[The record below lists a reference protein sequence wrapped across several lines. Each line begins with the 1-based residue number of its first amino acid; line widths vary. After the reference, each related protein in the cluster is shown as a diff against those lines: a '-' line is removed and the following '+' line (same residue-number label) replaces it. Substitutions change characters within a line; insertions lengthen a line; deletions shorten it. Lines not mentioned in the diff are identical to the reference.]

1 MGVNL
6 KFEDYTVAWIAVLP
20 IEAEA
25 ALGMLDKRHERQFV
39 TVPGDD
45 YIYIGGEINR
55 HNVVIA
61 TLPEGQ
67 NYGVGAAAALVN
79 QVKARF
85 SNIWFTMLVGVAA
98 GLPNLSP
105 QSPAKYRDI
114 RLGDVLVA
122 VPENGSGGIIQYD
135 LGKYTEDG
143 FLLVGR
149 QAEPPAI
156 IRSAIRIIKVTK
168 KNPFKSGN
176 MFSQYLAD
184 LQEKDDQFLC
194 PSQLEDRLFEG
205 VKGKSK
211 LAPKLVRRNPRPEL
225 ERTQVW
231 YGNIGSGNSLMRD
244 VKRRDELRDKYD
256 LIGLEM
262 EAAGVQTLSQLV

>member
-1 MGVNL
+1 VTR
-6 KFEDYTVAWIAVLP
+6 ETI
-20 IEAEA
+20 
-25 ALGMLDKRHERQFV
+25 FV

-45 YIYIGGEINR
+45 YIYIGREINR

-176 MFSQYLAD
+176 MFSRYLAD

-194 PSQLEDRLFEG
+194 PSQLEDRLF
-205 VKGKSK
+205 
-211 LAPKLVRRNPRPEL
+211 
-225 ERTQVW
+225 
-231 YGNIGSGNSLMRD
+231 
-244 VKRRDELRDKYD
+244 
-256 LIGLEM
+256 
-262 EAAGVQTLSQLV
+262 